1 MKNLGRASLAIA
13 APLQIAFIAT
23 SIRTI
28 DGERFFTLFDDAMVS
43 MRYARNLA
51 HGDGLVWNPGQV
63 PVEGYTNFL
72 WTLALAVLHASR
84 IPESILPLAV
94 MIVGAALL
102 LATVRS
108 THRLAVH
115 VWGERAAGIAALL
128 TAMSY
133 PLLFW
138 TLRGLE
144 VGLFAYLV
152 IEAARTVMRIPEL
165 GMHAA
170 RLRLAVLLA
179 MALLTRPDAI
189 VPVSIV
195 LAWGFLHGGSDARR
209 RVILPAAL
217 TGLIVLGAHT
227 AFRLVYYGDLLPNT
241 YYLKMTGRPIVERVR
256 EGAIAFAALT
266 RVHLWPLLVI
276 AGAGAWI
283 DRALR
288 VGRETH
294 LLAALFVGQVI
305 YSVFAGG
312 DSWEWMDFTNRFIS
326 IVLPAIFI
334 LAGASIDA
342 LARRAAVRISQPALA
357 WALTIVLVAMLDFS
371 PMRIWLTEG
380 AFHVTD
386 DARMVRFARELR
398 ECTREDATIA
408 VVWAGTVP
416 YHVHRACVDLLG
428 KNDRVVAHG
437 PAVGRYQ
444 PGHDKW
450 NARHSIAGLHPD
462 VVAQTS
468 LVWQEPGFWSLAQ
481 EEGYR
486 RLANGIL
493 ARTSAE
499 TINAP
504 CLAAIR
510 PPNW

>member
-13 APLQIAFIAT
+13 GALQIAFIVT

-43 MRYARNLA
+43 MRYARNLV
-51 HGDGLVWNPGQV
+51 HGAGLVWNPGEA

-72 WTLALAVLHASR
+72 WTLALAVLHAIR

-94 MIVGAALL
+94 MIFGAALL

-108 THRLAVH
+108 TYLLAAR
-115 VWGERAAGIAALL
+115 VWGERTAGIAALL

-144 VGLFAYLV
+144 VGLLAYLV
-152 IEAARTVMRIPEL
+152 IEASRTVMRIPEL
-165 GMHAA
+165 GAHPA
-170 RLRLAVLLA
+170 RIRLAVLLA
-179 MALLTRPDAI
+179 MALLTRTDAI
-189 VPVSIV
+189 VPAFVV
-195 LAWGFLHGGSDARR
+195 VGWGFLHGGPEARR
-209 RVILPAAL
+209 GVILPAAL
-217 TGLIVLGAHT
+217 TAFFVLAAHT
-227 AFRLVYYGDLLPNT
+227 AFRLAYYGDVLPNT
-241 YYLKMTGRPIVERVR
+241 YYLKMTGRPIVERIR

-276 AGAGAWI
+276 VGAGVWAE
-283 DRALR
+283 RALR
-288 VGRETH
+288 IRREAH
-294 LLAALFVGQVI
+294 LLGALFVGQVI

-312 DSWEWMDFTNRFIS
+312 DSWEWMDFTNRFVS
-326 IVLPAIFI
+326 IVLPPFFI

-342 LARRAAVRISQPALA
+342 LARRAGGCVPRPALA
-357 WALTIVLVAMLDFS
+357 AALTIVLVALLNFS

-380 AFHVTD
+380 AFHVSD

-398 ECTREDATIA
+398 ACTREDATIA

-428 KNDRVVAHG
+428 KNDRVIAHG
-437 PAVGRYQ
+437 PVVGRYQ

-468 LVWQEPGFWSLAQ
+468 LVWQEPGFWSMAQ

-499 TINAP
+499 TVDVP

-510 PPNW
+510 APNW